1 MSIYNLDQAF
11 LDIASQV
18 PVQDNSVMIRLQR
31 AYDIIETLG
40 EKYTI
45 EDSAGAYA
53 VFNIADGKTYIVNT
67 EGCTCPD
74 AQERARAGLCKHR
87 LATMLYAAMAPQQE
101 EV

>member
-1 MSIYNLDQAF
+1 MTTYNLDQAF
-11 LDIASQV
+11 LDVSATI

-31 AYDIIETLG
+31 AYDIIINLG
-40 EKYTI
+40 EKYNI
-45 EDSAGAYA
+45 EGSGQSYA
-53 VFNIADGKTYIVNT
+53 VFNIVDSKTYIVNS

-87 LATMLYAAMAPQQE
+87 LATMLYAAMK